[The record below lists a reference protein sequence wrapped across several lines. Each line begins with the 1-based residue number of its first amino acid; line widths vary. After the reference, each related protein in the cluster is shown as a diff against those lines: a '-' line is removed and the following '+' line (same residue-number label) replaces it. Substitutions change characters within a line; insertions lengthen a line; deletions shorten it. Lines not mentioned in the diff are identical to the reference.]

1 MILNNV
7 RVAFAQLT
15 GDGDDDGRYK
25 IAVAI
30 GKKQVK
36 ELKQLRK
43 KQWGDKDGDPKQ
55 SLDDWLTDDEET
67 DDTLFWIGCTADPDN
82 PAHALD
88 YIVGE
93 GDEFGMKDF
102 GIIGAG
108 SEVTIEFNLFNTT
121 FKKKPNIGR
130 ALLAVQLHKLVPF
143 EGGST
148 PTTLKGKKLKSDG
161 TSKKSSKEN
170 EPKKKDKGKKKKK

>member
-1 MILNNV
+1 MIFNNV
-7 RVAFAQLT
+7 RVAFAQVT

-25 IAVAI
+25 IAVAVD
-30 GKKQVK
+30 KKQVK
-36 ELKQLRK
+36 ELKKARD
-43 KQWGDKDGDPKQ
+43 KQWGDKDGEAKQ

-67 DDTLFWIGCTADPDN
+67 DDTLFWVGCNAMNAN
-82 PAHALD
+82 PAHDLD

-93 GDEFGMKDF
+93 GDEFTMKDF
-102 GIIGAG
+102 GIIGSG
-108 SEVTIEFNLFNTT
+108 SKVTIEFNMFNTT

-148 PTTLKGKKLKSDG
+148 PTTLKGKKLKADG
-161 TSKKSSKEN
+161 VTKKPE
-170 EPKKKDKGKKKKK
+170 KKKKKKK